1 MEIIYACI
9 MYQKKKK
16 NLFFSQKNFSNYI
29 KAGTG
34 STLTS
39 AIRTGNASSF
49 FGLVDHGKKKI
60 ERFFVS
66 TFDDSIK

>member
-1 MEIIYACI
+1 MHALCI
-9 MYQKKKK
+9 KKKK
-16 NLFFSQKNFSNYI
+16 KIYSSLKKNFSNYI